1 MNRLVLILML
11 LTMSITAS
19 ANENDSLLI
28 VSLQDEFNSIKKE
41 LLSNTAMLKSQQQ
54 CINNLESSVSNQ
66 ETNIDSFFGELS
78 KVKNLIEKQSF
89 NLDSV
94 ANKVDANIVAT
105 DLKIENSSN
114 SLLESIQQRSVWAGV
129 GIISALVLLVLVFF
143 ILRKK
148 INSGNSA
155 IDKIKAA
162 QNSLESAQK
171 AMQEESVKLDSKLL
185 ELLEK
190 QMIEYP
196 QMQENNEIDHTLA
209 LKVADE
215 IVKIEANLARM
226 DSSIKGYKQ
235 LSKAVERIKD
245 NFMAN
250 GYEIVDMLNKPY
262 NEGMKVIASFVS
274 DETLAGGEQKI
285 TGVAKP
291 QVNFKGKMIQSAQ
304 ITVSQNL

>member
-114 SLLESIQQRSVWAGV
+114 SLCHLHV
-129 GIISALVLLVLVFF
+129 
-143 ILRKK
+143 
-148 INSGNSA
+148 
-155 IDKIKAA
+155 
-162 QNSLESAQK
+162 
-171 AMQEESVKLDSKLL
+171 
-185 ELLEK
+185 
-190 QMIEYP
+190 
-196 QMQENNEIDHTLA
+196 
-209 LKVADE
+209 
-215 IVKIEANLARM
+215 
-226 DSSIKGYKQ
+226 
-235 LSKAVERIKD
+235 
-245 NFMAN
+245 
-250 GYEIVDMLNKPY
+250 
-262 NEGMKVIASFVS
+262 
-274 DETLAGGEQKI
+274 
-285 TGVAKP
+285 
-291 QVNFKGKMIQSAQ
+291 
-304 ITVSQNL
+304 